1 MLLEELKQINK
12 IYYQIEDTI
21 TDILENETIENDTCG
36 DVFPFYDLA
45 IYNDNNYQDTFNS
58 AVIDRKNCL
67 LLYNL
72 LTNKYRLENLDF
84 ITNYAKNN
92 NNNVIHITEKHEFKE
107 FWYNLIT
114 GNFDIANKEVFI
126 DDSIINDI
134 IMSLFSE
141 IEYFEKYLENYTSFD
156 LHVNNK
162 NIYIYVDA
170 FNCDKIKNVKLSP
183 RITLNIY
190 TGFIMNNSLITS
202 ISYIIKAYLERLNL
216 DYFKVY
222 FHKKHK
228 TFIKTNRD
236 HHIYFDIIFE
246 TDKLID
252 LINMY
257 VLAENQRFSYVK

>member
-1 MLLEELKQINK
+1 MLLEELKQINR
-12 IYYQIEDTI
+12 IYHQINDII
-21 TDILENETIENDTCG
+21 TDILENTITENDSCG
-36 DVFPFYDLA
+36 KSFSFYDLA

-84 ITNYAKNN
+84 ITNYTKNN
-92 NNNVIHITEKHEFKE
+92 DNVIHITKKHEFKE

-141 IEYFEKYLENYTSFD
+141 IEYFEKYLENYTPID
-156 LHVNNK
+156 LQINNK
-162 NIYIYVDA
+162 SIYIYVDA

-190 TGFIMNNSLITS
+190 TGFIMNNDLIAS
-202 ISYIIKAYLERLNL
+202 IGHIIKAYLEKLNL
-216 DYFKVY
+216 NYFKICFY
-222 FHKKHK
+222 RKHK
-228 TFIKTNRD
+228 TFIKTSRD

-257 VLAENQRFSYVK
+257 VLAEKQKFSYVK